1 MMGVAKKTGGLVLI
15 ALMAALNGCVFS
27 IGSGGAS
34 NPTKG
39 QQLIDL
45 KNALD
50 RGAINQ
56 QEYEQQ
62 KQQIMSQRP

>member
-1 MMGVAKKTGGLVLI
+1 MGKAI
-15 ALMAALNGCVFS
+15 CALMILAGLASLNGCVFS
-27 IGSGGAS
+27 IGSSGAT

-45 KNALD
+45 KSALD

>member
-1 MMGVAKKTGGLVLI
+1 MGKSI
-15 ALMAALNGCVFS
+15 RALSIVIILAALSGCVFS
-27 IGSGGAS
+27 IGSSGPT

-45 KNALD
+45 KAALD

-56 QEYEQQ
+56 QEYDQQ
-62 KQQIMSQRP
+62 KQQIMSSRP

>member
-1 MMGVAKKTGGLVLI
+1 MGTRKLPLLLL
-15 ALMAALNGCVFS
+15 ALMIGLGGCVFT
-27 IGSGGAS
+27 IGGSSTA
-34 NPTKG
+34 NTPTKG

-50 RGAINQ
+50 HGAITP

-62 KQQIMSQRP
+62 KQQILSHQP